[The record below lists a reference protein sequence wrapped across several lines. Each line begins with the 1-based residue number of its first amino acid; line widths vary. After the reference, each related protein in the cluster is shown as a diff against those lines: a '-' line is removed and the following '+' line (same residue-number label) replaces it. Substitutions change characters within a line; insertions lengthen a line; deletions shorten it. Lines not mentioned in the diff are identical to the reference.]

1 MLASEYNSKKQEA
14 VVREGGRV
22 SQGEGEWGWRGD
34 GIGIPTAHEC
44 RNSFSTVPS
53 DFRVCSEE
61 TAAGPQRATGF
72 LSTRRARPTP
82 TATTTSKADNDN
94 AGRGQGWEGPG
105 ATCVDPICASH
116 IMQ

>member
-1 MLASEYNSKKQEA
+1 MLQSWASEYNSKKQEA

-61 TAAGPQRATGF
+61 TAAGPHRV
-72 LSTRRARPTP
+72 
-82 TATTTSKADNDN
+82 SKYEAGASNTNRDDN
-94 AGRGQGWEGPG
+94 
-105 ATCVDPICASH
+105 V
-116 IMQ
+116 